1 MHETDFFDEYC
12 SFVDSLTSE
21 VSKDDE
27 LFADRIKELSNE
39 LNGQYARFDS
49 AVAGIAGEAGEIADL
64 WKKIKFFSKDL
75 TEERKQ
81 DLLFELGD
89 LYWYLAQASNA
100 LGVKPEE
107 IIRMNMEKLKKRH
120 PQGHFSNAYITKL

>member
-1 MHETDFFDEYC
+1 MQEKDFFDEYC
-12 SFVDSLTSE
+12 GFVDSLTSE
-21 VSKDDE
+21 VSKDDALFVERLKTLSEE
-27 LFADRIKELSNE
+27 LK
-39 LNGQYARFDS
+39 GQFSRFDS

-75 TEERKQ
+75 TDERKQ
-81 DLLFELGD
+81 DLLLELGD

-107 IIRMNMEKLKKRH
+107 IIKMNMEKLKKRH
-120 PQGHFSNAYITKL
+120 PQGHFSNAYITKF